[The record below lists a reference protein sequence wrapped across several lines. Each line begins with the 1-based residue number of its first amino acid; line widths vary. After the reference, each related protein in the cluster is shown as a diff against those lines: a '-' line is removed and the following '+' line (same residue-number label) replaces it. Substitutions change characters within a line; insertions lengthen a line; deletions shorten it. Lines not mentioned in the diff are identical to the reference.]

1 MLATHFDAEKRYSEL
16 RKQALSAT
24 MAVLDNN
31 IVLSEINSNALSSAL
46 LWNKSQ
52 VRIKDWDWFE
62 GYSLF
67 KFRYPKRFE
76 MALWHSSKLIGI
88 TMGRPTFYGSAMRL
102 DIVEASPSDLGDRPS
117 IFESVLVA
125 YGIYARLINAKQI
138 RIMNPV
144 NDAVKSYYESF
155 GYEYRV
161 KGDYLFK
168 DVY

>member
-24 MAVLDNN
+24 MSVLDNK
-31 IVLSEINSNALSSAL
+31 ITLSEINSNALSATR

-52 VRIKDWDWFE
+52 IRIKDWDWFE
-62 GYSLF
+62 GYSCF

-76 MALWHSSKLIGI
+76 MALWHSNKLIGI

-102 DIVEASPSDLGDRPS
+102 DIIEASPSDLGDRPS

-155 GYEYRV
+155 GYKYIV

-168 DVY
+168 DIY

>member
-24 MAVLDNN
+24 MSVLDNK
-31 IVLSEINSNALSSAL
+31 IILSEINPNALNATL
-46 LWNKSQ
+46 LWSKSKI
-52 VRIKDWDWFE
+52 RIKDWDWFE
-62 GYSLF
+62 GYSSF

-76 MALWHSSKLIGI
+76 MALWHSNKLIGL

-102 DIVEASPSDLGDRPS
+102 DIIEASPPDIGDRPS

-125 YGIYARLINAKQI
+125 YGIYARLINANQI

-144 NDAVKSYYESF
+144 NDTVKSYYESF
-155 GYEYRV
+155 GYKYIT
-161 KGDYLFK
+161 KGDYLYK
-168 DVY
+168 EIY